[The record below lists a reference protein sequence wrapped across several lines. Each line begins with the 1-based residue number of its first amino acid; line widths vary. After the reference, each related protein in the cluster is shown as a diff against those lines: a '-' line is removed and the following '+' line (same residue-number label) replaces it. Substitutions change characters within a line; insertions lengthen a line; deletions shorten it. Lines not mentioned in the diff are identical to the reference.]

1 MMFVHCLRS
10 LYPQFAQQAPRSG
23 GFMQQDAEE
32 LYSSVMTTLS
42 NNLKEVRLA
51 LEAVILL
58 YRHLPVCYSGDS
70 DHIVYK

>member
-1 MMFVHCLRS
+1 
-10 LYPQFAQQAPRSG
+10 
-23 GFMQQDAEE
+23 MQQDAEE